1 MITYS
6 DVKHAIIVLKSKGH
20 KVTLRSVREE
30 LGTGSLT
37 TISHL
42 IKEVNKD
49 LFEPK
54 TPVLKEIDQLTKDL
68 LTHVI
73 QTILATKIENQDVV
87 IKQLNEAL
95 SSERAERDELLHEV
109 SELEKENKSLKL
121 ALSCVKKQNNSLILE
136 IAAMKKK

>member
-1 MITYS
+1 M
-6 DVKHAIIVLKSKGH
+6 
-20 KVTLRSVREE
+20 
-30 LGTGSLT
+30 
-37 TISHL
+37 
-42 IKEVNKD
+42 
-49 LFEPK
+49 
-54 TPVLKEIDQLTKDL
+54 